1 MASVIV
7 IPPDFISGRKFQLI
21 YNQIW
26 NLHCS
31 HSLHIDALSKAPS
44 NAIIKMHG
52 MLEVLEYIFLQYQEI
67 LLVLKWFCFVIYFHI
82 STNCDLYQN
91 YQFPFWNFW
100 WSGGSQFEIS
110 NRALARIF
118 LVEILFPPPTK
129 WQKYFLV
136 LKHYSHQGYFWC
148 RNIIPAKN
156 IFGVE
161 ISSPPPMK

>member
-1 MASVIV
+1 MASHQCY
-7 IPPDFISGRKFQLI
+7 PPDFISGRKFHLI

-31 HSLHIDALSKAPS
+31 HSFHIDALSKAPS
-44 NAIIKMHG
+44 NAIIRMHG
-52 MLEVLEYIFLQYQEI
+52 MLEVLKYIFLQIQEI

-82 STNCDLYQN
+82 STDCDLYQN

-118 LVEILFPPPTK
+118 LVL
-129 WQKYFLV
+129 KYYF
-136 LKHYSHQGYFWC
+136 HHQQNN
-148 RNIIPAKN
+148 RN
-156 IFGVE
+156 IFGV
-161 ISSPPPMK
+161 